1 MTHTYEISGM
11 TCQHCVARV
20 QKALASHPE
29 VTNAEVALL
38 PSAATVT
45 MKRHLSQEELQAAV
59 SKAGPYT
66 IQEQHHS

>member
-20 QKALASHPE
+20 QKALASHPDVLDAK
-29 VTNAEVALL
+29 VTQI

-45 MKRHLSQEELQAAV
+45 MKRHLTEEELQAAV

-66 IQEQHHS
+66 IHEQQHS

>member
-1 MTHTYEISGM
+1 MTHTYKISGM

-29 VTNAEVALL
+29 VSHADVIL
-38 PSAATVT
+38 PSVATVT
-45 MKRHLSQEELQAAV
+45 MKRHLSEQELQEAV

-66 IQEQHHS
+66 IHAPQHS